1 MKTGSLKYFIL
12 SLCFLVSCNLF
23 NSNEPQGNVIAEVG
37 NSRLYLNDIESL
49 FSHELSYED
58 SLEIIDKYRTEW
70 IISRLLINKATAQFQ
85 NDEKINKLVNDYRE
99 SLILDFYRRNL
110 IKTKLDSIITSDQYT
125 DAYEQYKSNFNAVD
139 EYYNVKIVTISE
151 RNSGYP
157 QFKVFWENNEIN
169 KEKLDSICSK
179 GNTQCWLDDDLWLS
193 YESILILTD
202 NAKVN
207 KTQLK
212 ANSKLEIAETDN
224 KVFILVKELIKEG
237 ELMPIA
243 MVKDE
248 LRKYILSNRMEDLLK
263 ETRNELY
270 KKALEENKIKFN
282 L

>member
-70 IISRLLINKATAQFQ
+70 IISRLLIDKATAQFQ

-125 DAYEQYKSNFNAVD
+125 DAYEQYKSNLNAVD

>member
-70 IISRLLINKATAQFQ
+70 IISRLLIDKATAQFQ